1 MAADIKIRQVTSRG
15 ERAAFV
21 KFPWR
26 VYKADPNWVPP
37 LISDQ
42 IEYLDPAKNQFFNQ
56 AEVVLFTAQRKG
68 EIVGTIASFID
79 HRLIENTGEQVGGF
93 GFFEVINDFEV
104 AKVLL
109 DSACEWLR
117 VHGMPLLRGPTNF
130 TENDNP
136 GVLIEGANCP
146 PVMLEAHTPPYYKD
160 LLEQYGFEKD
170 HDLYAWRAF
179 RSQIGEELKNIPP
192 DLARVADI
200 ARKAAK
206 VTIRKIRM
214 DHWEEEIDIALQ
226 LFNATLKNLPGFNPM
241 TKSDFQRLAGR
252 MRAFIDPD
260 LALFAE
266 AEGKPIGFCIAIPD
280 VNQVLIHLNGRLFP
294 FNWIRVNHLIRKID
308 VASFK
313 LMGLLEEYRHRGID
327 AILYL
332 EAVKAIFDK
341 GYAWMDGSIT
351 SEYNPAI
358 NLLANRLGAER
369 YKHYRIYQKKL

>member
-1 MAADIKIRQVTSRG
+1 M
-15 ERAAFV
+15 
-21 KFPWR
+21 
-26 VYKADPNWVPP
+26 
-37 LISDQ
+37 
-42 IEYLDPAKNQFFNQ
+42 
-56 AEVVLFTAQRKG
+56 
-68 EIVGTIASFID
+68 
-79 HRLIENTGEQVGGF
+79 
-93 GFFEVINDFEV
+93 
-104 AKVLL
+104 
-109 DSACEWLR
+109 
-117 VHGMPLLRGPTNF
+117 
-130 TENDNP
+130 
-136 GVLIEGANCP
+136 
-146 PVMLEAHTPPYYKD
+146 
-160 LLEQYGFEKD
+160 
-170 HDLYAWRAF
+170 
-179 RSQIGEELKNIPP
+179 
-192 DLARVADI
+192 

-214 DHWEEEIDIALQ
+214 DHWDEEIDIAIS

-252 MRAFIDPD
+252 MRAFVDPD

-266 AEGKPIGFCIAIPD
+266 AEGKPIGFCVAIPD

-369 YKHYRIYQKKL
+369 YKLYRLYQIKL

>member
-1 MAADIKIRQVTSRG
+1 MAADIEIRQVTTRG
-15 ERAAFV
+15 ERVAFV

-26 VYKADPNWVPP
+26 VYKSDPNWVPP

-42 IEYLDPAKNQFFNQ
+42 LENLDPIKNKFFTQ
-56 AEVVLFTAQRKG
+56 AEAVLFTAQRSG
-68 EIVGTIASFID
+68 EVVGTIAAFVD

-109 DSACEWLR
+109 DAACEWQR
-117 VHGMPLLRGPTNF
+117 RRGMPLMRGPTNF

-136 GVLIEGANCP
+136 GVLIEGADCP

-160 LLEQYGFEKD
+160 FLEQYGFEKD

-192 DLARVADI
+192 DLARVAEM

-214 DHWEEEIDIALQ
+214 DQWEEEIDIALT

-252 MRAFIDPD
+252 VRAFIDPD

-266 AEGKPIGFCIAIPD
+266 AEGKPIGFCVAIPD

-294 FNWIRVNHLIRKID
+294 FNWTRVKHLIRKID

-341 GYAWMDGSIT
+341 GYAWMDGSVT

-369 YKHYRIYQKKL
+369 YKQYRIYQIKL

>member
-1 MAADIKIRQVTSRG
+1 MAANIEIRQVTSRG

-26 VYKADPNWVPP
+26 VYKVDPNWVPP

-42 IEYLDPAKNQFFNQ
+42 LEYLDPIKNKFFSQ
-56 AEVVLFTAQRKG
+56 AEVVLFSAQRNG
-68 EIVGTIASFID
+68 EVVGTIAAFVD

-93 GFFEVINDFEV
+93 GFFEVINSYEV
-104 AKVLL
+104 AKALL
-109 DSACEWLR
+109 DAACEWLR
-117 VHGMPLLRGPTNF
+117 ELGMPLLRGPTNF

-160 LLEQYGFEKD
+160 FLEQYGFEKD

-179 RSQIGEELKNIPP
+179 RSQIGEELKNIPA
-192 DLARVADI
+192 DLARVADM

-214 DHWEEEIDIALQ
+214 DHWEEELNIALQ

-241 TKSDFQRLAGR
+241 SLSDFQRLAGR

-266 AEGKPIGFCIAIPD
+266 AEGKPIGFCVAIPD

-294 FNWIRVNHLIRKID
+294 INWIRVKYLIRKID

-369 YKHYRIYQKKL
+369 YKHYRIYQIKL

>member
-1 MAADIKIRQVTSRG
+1 MAVNIEIKQVTSRS

-26 VYKADPNWVPP
+26 VYKDDPNWVPP

-42 IEYLDPAKNQFFNQ
+42 LENLDPIKNKFYSQ
-56 AEVVLFTAQRKG
+56 AEVVLLTAQRKE
-68 EIVGTIASFID
+68 EIVGTIAAFVD

-93 GFFEVINDFEV
+93 GFFEVINDFIV
-104 AKVLL
+104 AKALL
-109 DSACEWLR
+109 DAACEWLR
-117 VHGMPLLRGPTNF
+117 ARGMPLMRGPTNF

-136 GVLIEGANCP
+136 GVLIEGVNCP
-146 PVMLEAHTPPYYKD
+146 PVMLEAHNPPYYKD

-192 DLARVADI
+192 DLARVADM

-206 VTIRKIRM
+206 VNIRKIRM

-226 LFNATLKNLPGFNPM
+226 LFNDTLKDLPGFNPL
-241 TKSDFQRLAGR
+241 TKSDFKRLADR

-266 AEGKPIGFCIAIPD
+266 AQGKTIGFCIAIPD

-294 FNWIRVNHLIRKID
+294 FNWIRVKHLIRKID

-341 GYAWMDGSIT
+341 GYAWMDGSVT

-369 YKHYRIYQKKL
+369 YKHYRIYQIKL